1 MLLKCY
7 TQCVNKFGKAAG
19 LEKVIFNPIPKKGN
33 AKEWLNY
40 HTIVVI
46 SHTSKQ
52 CSKFSKWGFNST
64 GVKNFQMF
72 KLDFK
77 KAERKE
83 ESEVTHSCLT
93 LWDPMVC
100 SLPASSVHGIFQV
113 RVLEWVAISLS
124 RGSSRP
130 RDWTRVSCIA
140 GRHFT
145 IWATREAQKRQR
157 NKKSNGQHPVRSH
170 KKQEN
175 SRKTYTSASLTMLKP
190 WTVWITTNRKNLQ

>member
-1 MLLKCY
+1 
-7 TQCVNKFGKAAG
+7 
-19 LEKVIFNPIPKKGN
+19 
-33 AKEWLNY
+33 
-40 HTIVVI
+40 
-46 SHTSKQ
+46 
-52 CSKFSKWGFNST
+52 
-64 GVKNFQMF
+64 MF

-190 WTVWITTNRKNLQ
+190 LSVWITTNCGKFFKRWDYQTTLPASRETRMEVKKQQLEPDMEQRTGSKLGKEYVKAVYCHPTYITYMQNTSCKMPG